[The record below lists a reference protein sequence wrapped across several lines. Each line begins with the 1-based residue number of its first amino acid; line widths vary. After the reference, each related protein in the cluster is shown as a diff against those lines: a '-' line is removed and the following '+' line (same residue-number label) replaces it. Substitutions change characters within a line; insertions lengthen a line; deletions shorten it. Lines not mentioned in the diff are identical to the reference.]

1 MGLLDQIAGSLG
13 GNSKSVDYLAI
24 MKWVEQQGGVSG
36 LLDKFRQGGLAE
48 IVQSWISTGNN
59 LPISAAQVLQIFT
72 GDSISQ
78 LGSKLGMDDKQTAGI
93 IAEFL
98 PQIVNKLSPNGEEPQ
113 NNDLLSMGMGLLKDK
128 FFK

>member
-13 GNSKSVDYLAI
+13 GNSKSIDYLAI

-36 LLDKFRQGGLAE
+36 LLEKFRQGGLAE
-48 IVQSWISTGNN
+48 VVQSWIGSGNN
-59 LPISAAQVLQIFT
+59 LPISAAQVIQIFS
-72 GDSISQ
+72 GDAVSQ
-78 LGSKLGMDDKQTAGI
+78 LSSKLNMDNNQTADI

-113 NNDLLSMGMGLLKDK
+113 SNDLMSMGMSLLKDK
-128 FFK
+128 LFK

>member
-13 GNSKSVDYLAI
+13 GNSKSIDYLAI

-36 LLDKFRQGGLAE
+36 LLEKFRQGGLAE
-48 IVQSWISTGNN
+48 VVQSWIGSGNN
-59 LPISAAQVLQIFT
+59 LPISAAQVLQIFS
-72 GDSISQ
+72 GDAVSQ
-78 LGSKLGMDDKQTAGI
+78 LSSKLNMDNNQTAGI

-113 NNDLLSMGMGLLKDK
+113 NNDLMSMGMSLLKDK
-128 FFK
+128 LFK